1 MVVLAGLCFS
11 GVPYPY
17 RGRLCLSGKR
27 PTRAS
32 GQCLS
37 GLPLPVLPRSVFGCM
52 PYPCRLG
59 LPYSLALPVGEGS

>member
-37 GLPLPVLPRSVFGCM
+37 GLPLPVLPRSAFGCM

-59 LPYSLALPVGEGS
+59 LPYSLALPVGEGA